1 MMGLHSKHDKK
12 SNQVKLMRL
21 ATNFAMSLAFFL
33 VIIKIVAYFI
43 TNSLS
48 ILSSFIDS
56 STDLISSFIN
66 FLAIKYSLMP
76 ADHEHSYGHGKA
88 EPIAGLAQALIIIIM
103 ALFLLFNAFQ
113 RFGQPVEVIKSLVG
127 IIVMVISLLSTLLL
141 VSFQSFVIRQTNSI
155 VIKADALHYKGDI
168 LINLS
173 VIFTLIFVNYYN
185 FLWLDSVLA
194 ILISFYLIFN
204 SGLIILSSYNELMDS
219 ELPDLERKK
228 ILNIVL
234 SHPEILEVHDLR
246 TRSSGIQNF
255 IQMHIVLDS
264 NISLMDAHKISDT
277 VENLI
282 LKDYPNTDIIIH
294 QDPSGIIEDHKPV
307 GER

>member
-1 MMGLHSKHDKK
+1 
-12 SNQVKLMRL
+12 
-21 ATNFAMSLAFFL
+21 
-33 VIIKIVAYFI
+33 
-43 TNSLS
+43 
-48 ILSSFIDS
+48 
-56 STDLISSFIN
+56 
-66 FLAIKYSLMP
+66 
-76 ADHEHSYGHGKA
+76 
-88 EPIAGLAQALIIIIM
+88 
-103 ALFLLFNAFQ
+103 
-113 RFGQPVEVIKSLVG
+113 
-127 IIVMVISLLSTLLL
+127 
-141 VSFQSFVIRQTNSI
+141 
-155 VIKADALHYKGDI
+155 
-168 LINLS
+168 
-173 VIFTLIFVNYYN
+173 
-185 FLWLDSVLA
+185 
-194 ILISFYLIFN
+194 
-204 SGLIILSSYNELMDS
+204 MDS

-282 LKDYPNTDIIIH
+282 LKDYPNADIIIH